1 MQLSH
6 TTAPRGARAVQT
18 RACRP
23 APARAAPASPSAST
37 SAVAAAIPSPRLPP
51 RRRRFVV
58 PARAASSSPSTTTAA
73 DAEQQ
78 QKRRR
83 EALLR
88 VVRDLYST
96 LYDFDDLSI
105 TALVSP
111 EVILED
117 DALQVSL
124 SGPQQV
130 GDYLR
135 WLHAGVD
142 AGEPATATIDAA
154 PLEKAILAGAEAVLA
169 DEVAAAAKKAGF
181 TIHTHD
187 GEREDCVIA
196 TWVAGEDGEV
206 RGRDEFFFEASGA
219 SDPPI
224 VRIHTSRAT
233 AGAA

>member
-1 MQLSH
+1 MQLSRA
-6 TTAPRGARAVQT
+6 TTPRGARPTQ
-18 RACRP
+18 
-23 APARAAPASPSAST
+23 
-37 SAVAAAIPSPRLPP
+37 P
-51 RRRRFVV
+51 RRNPV
-58 PARAASSSPSTTTAA
+58 PARAASASPAASTTDA
-73 DAEQQ
+73 DLQ

-111 EVILED
+111 EVVLED

-169 DEVAAAAKKAGF
+169 DEMAAAAKKAGF
-181 TIHTHD
+181 TIHNHD

-196 TWVAGEDGEV
+196 TWVAGDDGEV
-206 RGRDEFFFEASGA
+206 RGRDEFFFSASAGSA
-219 SDPPI
+219 GSGTSDPPI

-233 AGAA
+233 AA